1 MDEFAL
7 IERYFRRPDHPPGD
21 GVVLG
26 PGDDAALLLPPDGE
40 ELVMTLD
47 TSLGGRHFPDD
58 LPAADVGHRCLA
70 VNLSDLYAMG
80 ARPLWFLLSVTLPE
94 ADEAW
99 LACFAQGMFDLADR
113 AGIELVGGD
122 VTRGPLSV
130 SIQATGRVPRG
141 QAVRRDGARPG
152 QRLAIGGV
160 PGQGGLGLRHWQAG
174 ERASVSARHLARPSF
189 PLDLGAELVGRAG
202 AAIDVSDG
210 LLQDLGH
217 ILKASGGLSA
227 ELDLAT
233 LPVNEELAALEDG
246 DRYGLQLTGG
256 DDYCLLFT
264 WPDAR
269 PLPPGTSDIGIITEA
284 GPVLLRYPDG
294 RTEAARP
301 GGWRHF

>member
-1 MDEFAL
+1 MDEFSL
-7 IERYFRRPDHPPGD
+7 IQRYFSRHARAGHE

-26 PGDDAALLLPPDGE
+26 VGDDAAVLRPSPGHD
-40 ELVMTLD
+40 LVMATDTLV
-47 TSLGGRHFPDD
+47 SGRHFPADM
-58 LPAADVGHRCLA
+58 AAFDIGWRSLA
-70 VNLSDLYAMG
+70 VNLSDLAAMG

-99 LACFAQGMFDLADR
+99 LAGFAQGMFDLADR
-113 AGIELVGGD
+113 AGIALVGGD

-174 ERASVSARHLARPSF
+174 ERATVSARHLARPAF
-189 PLDLGAELVGRAG
+189 PLDLGAALVGRAG

-217 ILKASGGLSA
+217 ILKASGGLGA

-233 LPVNEELAALEDG
+233 LPVNEELAALDEA
-246 DRYGLQLTGG
+246 DRYPLQLTGG

-269 PLPPGTSDIGIITEA
+269 PLPPGTSDIGMVTEA
-284 GPVLLRYPDG
+284 GPILLRYPDG
-294 RTEAARP
+294 RTEPAKP